1 MGRWIVGWKASEGKG
16 RGGRG
21 EGRRGERRGEEGG
34 EERGGGGKGWWRD
47 GLSHAK
53 PPEAA
58 HHIIGTGKKSALY

>member
-1 MGRWIVGWKASEGKG
+1 MKG

-21 EGRRGERRGEEGG
+21 EGRRGERRGEEGK
-34 EERGGGGKGWWRD
+34 KGWWRN

>member
-1 MGRWIVGWKASEGKG
+1 MFLHEPAGEVKFVAFEKVLIAPTCKRNHVGE
-16 RGGRG
+16 
-21 EGRRGERRGEEGG
+21 

-47 GLSHAK
+47 GSHAK

>member
-1 MGRWIVGWKASEGKG
+1 MGRWIVGWKASDHEGKG
-16 RGGRG
+16 
-21 EGRRGERRGEEGG
+21 RGERRGEEGG

-53 PPEAA
+53 PLEAA

>member
-16 RGGRG
+16 RGG
-21 EGRRGERRGEEGG
+21 GERRGAEGG

>member
-1 MGRWIVGWKASEGKG
+1 MGRWIVEWKASEGKG
-16 RGGRG
+16 GGTG

-34 EERGGGGKGWWRD
+34 EERGGGGKGWWRY
-47 GLSHAK
+47 GSQAK

>member
-16 RGGRG
+16 GGGR
-21 EGRRGERRGEEGG
+21 EGRGEGG

-47 GLSHAK
+47 GSHAK